1 MIYIKKYTVKL
12 TPSFEKDFKKIYE
25 YLAYALQE
33 PIVAKNFYN
42 RVKKEIFSLQY
53 FPERYAKLCNYINQK
68 RNIRKFPVHNYII
81 LYEVNHDTQSHPQ
94 KTLFSQNP
102 FEWR

>member
-25 YLAYALQE
+25 YLAYVLQE
-33 PIVAKNFYN
+33 PIAAKNFYN

-68 RNIRKFPVHNYII
+68 RNIRKFPIHNYII
-81 LYEVNHDTQSHPQ
+81 LYEVNHNTRTSFYLTYFPQ
-94 KTLFSQNP
+94 
-102 FEWR
+102 